1 MAEWFQRRRTNLL
14 AVVAVLLTVIVGLL
28 TNQLTSR
35 WGWGLAA
42 ALLVATVL
50 LGLVAWCDKSV
61 HHPGGVV
68 DEGGKSGTSGAGE
81 VRNILSGSGRNIVR
95 IGRADAGYLDE
106 RRSKAAPP
114 VRMLPRPTEN
124 FTNQVVALDKASDA
138 VVHGG
143 DCDGPKI
150 VVIQGPPGIGT
161 TQAALM
167 LAHRRADD
175 YPDGQFYAD
184 LGSRTGESDALRNIL
199 GDLLIGWGFVKDDL
213 PDSTEARAGWFR
225 SSTEGH
231 AVVVVIDGA
240 SSAEQ
245 VRTLL
250 PGPGRSMVVV
260 TERAPL
266 SDLSVTEAVAFV
278 ELHPLEDAAA
288 EVLLT
293 RIIGSLRAEAEI
305 DAVREVVRRCMGLTV
320 ALGAAGSL
328 VRRFGE
334 RPIARLVEAL
344 RDEQRRL
351 QVLSLGTGI
360 SVAAVFNAAYRRLK
374 PMEQRVYGLLGLEP
388 GTDQVSLDLIRYL
401 TDLSADEV
409 RATMDELIAGKLAE
423 EPFVDRYLVREWTRD
438 HTPTTLE
445 TWERTLLS
453 TRKFR
458 YYHDGLLAA
467 EEVVAGLQGWRQLF
481 FPDLTVCPDRLA
493 ADQDTAWE
501 WLEAERANLLACIEF
516 AAKRQW
522 HNEVLLLNLLLFPLH
537 ERGKYDDDLLSAS
550 ALGIGAAV
558 ATENHGVHS
567 VIRSQRGYAYRDRW
581 ELDKAAA
588 EFTEAVELAR
598 RVNLDIAEGT
608 ALEGLGL
615 TLFDQGDKLDA
626 RDALRPNH
634 VIAMASG
641 DDRRL
646 AIAALLLA
654 RVEDPQRAVPL
665 LDEAARL
672 FAGVRQNESVNLAK
686 VATCRGIKLIEAGLY
701 DDAVEPLNHA
711 LRVMDEHS
719 RWFDRAVVLEALG
732 DLARAQGEPDR
743 ARELYRE
750 ALRVYEIRRFDA
762 QAEHLRRKLDD
773 QD

>member
-1 MAEWFQRRRTNLL
+1 MQ
-14 AVVAVLLTVIVGLL
+14 ID
-28 TNQLTSR
+28 S
-35 WGWGLAA
+35 
-42 ALLVATVL
+42 
-50 LGLVAWCDKSV
+50 
-61 HHPGGVV
+61 
-68 DEGGKSGTSGAGE
+68 
-81 VRNILSGSGRNIVR
+81 
-95 IGRADAGYLDE
+95 ADYLDE
-106 RRSKAAPP
+106 RRSKVAPP

-124 FTNQVVALDKASDA
+124 FTNQVIALDKASDA
-138 VVHGG
+138 VVHSG
-143 DCDGPKI
+143 DRDGPKI
-150 VVIQGPPGIGT
+150 VVIQGSPGIGT

-184 LGSRTGESDALRNIL
+184 LGSRTGESAALRNIL
-199 GDLLIGWGFVKDDL
+199 GDFLIGWGFAKNDL

-231 AVVVVIDGA
+231 AVVMVIDGA

-266 SDLSVTEAVAFV
+266 SDLCVTGAVTFV
-278 ELHPLEDAAA
+278 ELHPLGNAAA
-288 EVLLT
+288 ELLLT
-293 RIIGSLRAEAEI
+293 RIIGLRRAEAEI
-305 DAVREVVRRCMGLTV
+305 DAVREVVRRCIGLPA
-320 ALGAAGSL
+320 ALAAAGSL
-328 VRRFGE
+328 VRRFGD

-351 QVLSLGTGI
+351 QVLSPGTGI
-360 SVAAVFNAAYRRLK
+360 SLAALFNAAYRRLK
-374 PMEQRVYGLLGLEP
+374 PMGQRVYGLLGLEP

-401 TDLSADEV
+401 TGLSADEV
-409 RATMDELIAGKLAE
+409 RATMDELIAYKLAE
-423 EPFVDRYLVREWTRD
+423 EPFEERYLVREWIRD

-445 TWERTLLS
+445 TRERELLS

-467 EEVVAGLQGWRQLF
+467 EEVVAGRRGWRQLF
-481 FPDLTVCPDRLA
+481 FPHLAGWPDRFA
-493 ADQDTAWE
+493 ADQDAAWA

-522 HNEVLLLNLLLFPLH
+522 HNEVILLNLLLFPLY
-537 ERGKYDDDLLSAS
+537 EKGKYDDELLSAS
-550 ALGIGAAV
+550 ALGVGAAV

-567 VIRSQRGYAYRDRW
+567 VIRSQCGYAYRDRW

-588 EFTEAVELAR
+588 EFAEAVELAL

-615 TLFDQGDKLDA
+615 TFSDQGDKPGA
-626 RDALRPNH
+626 REALRRNH

-646 AIAALLLA
+646 AIACLLLA
-654 RVEDPQRAVPL
+654 RVEDPERAFPL

-672 FAGVRQNESVNLAK
+672 FAGMGQDESVNLAK
-686 VATCRGIKLIEAGLY
+686 VTTCGGIKLIEAGLY
-701 DDAVEPLNHA
+701 EDALEPLNYA
-711 LRVMDEHS
+711 LRVMDEHG
-719 RWFDRAVVLEALG
+719 RWFDRAIVLEALG
-732 DLARAQGEPDR
+732 DLALAQGDPAR
-743 ARELYRE
+743 AWEQYRL
-750 ALRVYEIRRFDA
+750 ALTIYAIQQFDA

-773 QD
+773 QE